1 MPGGLEDILAAI
13 RITSDFHGLLQ
24 RRLLL
29 DQICEQ
35 G

>member
-1 MPGGLEDILAAI
+1 MPGGLEDI
-13 RITSDFHGLLQ
+13 RRSDPHHFRFSGLLQ